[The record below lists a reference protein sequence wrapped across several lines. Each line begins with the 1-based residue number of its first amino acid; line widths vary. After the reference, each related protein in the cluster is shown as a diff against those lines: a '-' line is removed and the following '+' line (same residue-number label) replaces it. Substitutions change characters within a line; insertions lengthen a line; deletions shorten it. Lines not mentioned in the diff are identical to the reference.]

1 MATQTAT
8 RDQNGKPAWLGV
20 SCVDR
25 TQLVRIQMDSATGGM
40 GVDATTVI
48 SFTPDPKDATLR
60 DANQVGPVCAVSD
73 ADDSIVLPLYVNPAT
88 GQVLV
93 DT

>member
-8 RDQNGKPAWLGV
+8 RDQNGRPSLLGV

-25 TQLVRIQMDSATGGM
+25 TQLVRITIDSSSGGIST
-40 GVDATTVI
+40 DATTVI

-60 DANQVGPVCAVSD
+60 DANQVGPICAVSD
-73 ADDSIVLPLYVNPAT
+73 ADDSIVLPFYVNPSN
-88 GQVLV
+88 GKVLI
-93 DT
+93 DS